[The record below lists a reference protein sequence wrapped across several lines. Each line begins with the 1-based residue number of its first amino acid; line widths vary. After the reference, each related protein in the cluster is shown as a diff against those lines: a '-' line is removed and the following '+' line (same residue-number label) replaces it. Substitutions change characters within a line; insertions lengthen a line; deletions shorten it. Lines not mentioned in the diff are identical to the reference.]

1 MKKLLNNK
9 SGVLP
14 AIVLVAL
21 VTGIFAIGVPLIFG
35 AGIVVVIKMII
46 DKVSTNPLL
55 AVGVIVGLVIA
66 LKLFKK

>member
-1 MKKLLNNK
+1 MKKLLKNK

-14 AIVLVAL
+14 AAVLVAL
-21 VTGIFAIGVPLIFG
+21 IAGIFAIGTPLIFG
-35 AGIVVVIKMII
+35 TGIVVVIKMII
-46 DKVSTNPLL
+46 DKLSTNPLL

>member
-1 MKKLLNNK
+1 MKKLLKNK

-14 AIVLVAL
+14 AAVLVAL
-21 VTGIFAIGVPLIFG
+21 IAGIFAIGTPLIFG

-46 DKVSTNPLL
+46 DKVSVNPLL
-55 AVGVIVGLVIA
+55 AVGVIVGLVIV